1 MKLSA
6 KVAVVTGGTRGLGL
20 EIARLLA
27 GAGASVVIGSRSA
40 DAVQRAVAELSSAG
54 VACGLACDVTRR
66 DDVMS
71 LREAALKRYGQI
83 DIWVNNAGTSGVYG
97 PVHRVPEDSFEA
109 TTRTIV
115 FGTYYGT
122 LAALD
127 VMVPA
132 GSGHLVNLLGRGDDS
147 PAPNQ
152 VAYGAAKAWVR
163 AFTLAVAEENKA
175 SGVIVHGFNPGLVRT
190 DLLGRV
196 ETVGGFRERLLRLPA
211 VVSVIGRT
219 PAQAAL
225 PVLDLVTGERREYRG
240 VTPARLLGQAAHF
253 GLAKLRGR
261 VPEPM
266 AMEITD
272 VPDRPSSVG
281 EGGSGARA
289 PSSC

>member
-1 MKLSA
+1 MKLSE
-6 KVAVVTGGTRGLGL
+6 KVAVITGGTRGLGL
-20 EIARLLA
+20 EIARSFA
-27 GAGASVVIGSRSA
+27 REGASVVVGSRRA
-40 DAVQRAVAELSSAG
+40 DTVARAVDELSETGSAS
-54 VACGLACDVTRR
+54 GLACDVARR
-66 DDVMS
+66 EDVMA
-71 LREAALKRYGQI
+71 LRDAALQRHGRI

-127 VMVPA
+127 VMVPV

-196 ETVGGFRERLLRLPA
+196 ETVSGFRDRLLRLPA

-261 VPEPM
+261 IPEPM
-266 AMEITD
+266 AMEIKD
-272 VPDRPSSVG
+272 VPDRAMSVG
-281 EGGSGARA
+281 EGGS
-289 PSSC
+289 